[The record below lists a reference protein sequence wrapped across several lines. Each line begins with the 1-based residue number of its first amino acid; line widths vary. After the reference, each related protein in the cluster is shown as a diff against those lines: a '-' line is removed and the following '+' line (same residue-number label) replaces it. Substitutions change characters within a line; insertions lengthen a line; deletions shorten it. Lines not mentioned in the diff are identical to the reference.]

1 MQKRVNRKEP
11 NDTKMNK
18 NAKKELK
25 STQTPCKKGKNALT
39 CQL

>member
-18 NAKKELK
+18 NAKKSLK
-25 STQTPCKKGKNALT
+25 APRLRAKREKMH
-39 CQL
+39 